1 VDFPKIFTFQYMTA
15 PRSRRETKERQKRDK
30 ERLREPQEM
39 SLVTSYH
46 TFRKDSASLLSSPSS
61 YVALK
66 IIMQKLQELD
76 FASPPRARLSG
87 YPFSIKHAHHLAR
100 LLIGQAGKFNAP
112 FVVSLMIGSL
122 GCRRKQGCRLVSKQE
137 CNT

>member
-1 VDFPKIFTFQYMTA
+1 MGNRERAVVVERDKEGQ
-15 PRSRRETKERQKRDK
+15 RETKRDK
-30 ERLREPQEM
+30 ERQRETKREIIQ
-39 SLVTSYH
+39 VTLP
-46 TFRKDSASLLSSPSS
+46 RDSASRVLSGSSPSS

-66 IIMQKLQELD
+66 IVVQKLQELD
-76 FASPPRARLSG
+76 FASPPRARLSS
-87 YPFSIKHAHHLAR
+87 YPFLIKHAHHLAR